1 MLRLFKCL
9 WIGLVVSA
17 TVAGCGGDAG
27 PRVAAGAAV
36 VDVTPVFETY
46 SDSDGDGSWDAGEPF
61 DDGDGD
67 GELDSLWLGGF
78 GARQPTGVH
87 DPLEARS
94 LAIRIDGRLW
104 VLTAVDALG
113 LSLGRIAAIRRD
125 ALARLPAELAPPIEH
140 LIVASTHSHSA
151 PDSIGVFAP
160 GSLEAG
166 WDADYLDALQRGAA
180 DSIVAAVEAL
190 QPAELVVATAAAGDG
205 FVRDL
210 DPPAILD
217 PTVGILQLL
226 RPDGGCLATAVSI
239 ANHPEA
245 VWKDN
250 TLISADYPGVL
261 RAALEARYGGTG
273 LYFSGAL
280 GLMQSPAEL
289 EQRDFARAERLGEM
303 YAERV
308 AAALDEAAPLRGAA
322 LRPRFAAAAVPCCLQ
337 NLELLLAIEAGVV
350 EGYAEALYDDG
361 PGGCAQQLVDLPIS
375 ALRLGT
381 AWTLVTLPGEFTP
394 ELIRGGIVSPAGY
407 AGPYPDAAAEPHLE
421 QALGTEHRFLL
432 GLAQAEVGYIYPKR
446 TYWPEEVFGQRHGPG
461 PDVAMTLMT
470 ALGELLDGLNAA
482 EPAT

>member
-1 MLRLFKCL
+1 MHRFFSVLSM
-9 WIGLVVSA
+9 GLIVAA
-17 TVAGCGGDAG
+17 TVACSPGDAG
-27 PRVAAGAAV
+27 PRVEAGAAV
-36 VDVTPVFETY
+36 VDVTPDFEPYT
-46 SDSDGDGSWDAGEPF
+46 DSDGDGDWDAGEPF
-61 DDGDGD
+61 ADADGD

-78 GARQPTGVH
+78 GARRPTGVH
-87 DPLEARS
+87 DRLEARS

-113 LSLGRIAAIRRD
+113 LSLGRIAAIRRA
-125 ALARLPAELAPPIEH
+125 ALARLPAGQAPPIEQ
-140 LIVASTHSHSA
+140 LMVASTHSHST

-160 GSLEAG
+160 GSLEPG
-166 WDADYLDALQRGAA
+166 WDAAYLDALQQGAA

-190 QPAELVVATAAAGDG
+190 EPAELVVATAEAGEG

-217 PTVGILQLL
+217 PVVGILQLR
-226 RPDGGCLATAVSI
+226 RPDGSGLATAVSI

-245 VWKDN
+245 VWRDN

-261 RAALEARYGGTG
+261 RAELEARFGGTG
-273 LYFSGAL
+273 LFFAGAL

-289 EQRDFARAERLGEM
+289 DERDFARAERLAEM

-322 LRPRFAAAAVPCCLQ
+322 LRPRFAAAEVPCCLQ

-375 ALRLGT
+375 ALRLGD
-381 AWTLVTLPGEFTP
+381 AWTLVTLPGELTP
-394 ELIRGGIVSPAGY
+394 ELIRGGIVAPAGY
-407 AGPYPDAAAEPHLE
+407 AGPYPDAPAEPHLE

-461 PDVAMTLMT
+461 PDVAMSLMN
-470 ALGELLDGLNAA
+470 ALVELLDGLAA
-482 EPAT
+482 PG